1 MQKAPQAKRITGER
15 TGGARWITSS
25 RNQNL
30 IKARTASSAFFS
42 TLPLIHSLARVLSRV
57 AQVHVYARGWITAR
71 RSKGSDFCH
80 PFEPNTCVDVCTF
93 ERFQYASLKIE
104 SQFFCFVGIYI
115 RGYRAV
121 EKWMAPVSGNFLC
134 DWFFCEVPGYMLHF
148 VEWSCYW

>member
-104 SQFFCFVGIYI
+104 SQFFALLGYISGDIAQSKNEWPRWVEIFYVIGFFVRYPDICCI
-115 RGYRAV
+115 
-121 EKWMAPVSGNFLC
+121 L
-134 DWFFCEVPGYMLHF
+134 
-148 VEWSCYW
+148 